1 VAAIPDPT
9 ISSSDRRTVVVIVG
23 DPLGWTIDGVISGV
37 VVRTPVPLSARV
49 AAEYLR
55 AWLPEVLAVP
65 DSARSGR
72 GRVRD
77 RADPMNP

>member
-37 VVRTPVPLSARV
+37 VVRTPIPVSAHV

-55 AWLPEVLAVP
+55 AWLAEVLAVP
-65 DSARSGR
+65 TVPGPGAEGSGT
-72 GRVRD
+72 GQI
-77 RADPMNP
+77 P